1 MRLKRMTSGNIF
13 KIIDENEVR
22 YFQYFYTDQNYLGG
36 DLIWVFKQKT
46 ETKNLSEII
55 DSGYNFCFYTTID
68 AGVKLKKWQLI
79 GNIEIPIKMQYYSE
93 FRWRDIKNGDWYII
107 KYDGKINVGKN
118 LNEEQSKVQPVSFQ
132 FPYGAV
138 EYMILSKKEFLKRIK
153 DSEDKYYE
161 VNGNKL

>member
-36 DLIWVFKQKT
+36 DLIWVFNQKT
-46 ETKNLSEII
+46 ETSDLSEII
-55 DSGYNFCFYTTID
+55 KSGYNFCFYTTID

-79 GNIEIPIKMQYYSE
+79 GNAKIPLEMQYYPE
-93 FRWRDIKNGDWYII
+93 FRWRDTENGNWFIM
-107 KYDGKINVGKN
+107 KYDNKIDIGKT

-132 FPYGAV
+132 FPLGAV
-138 EYMILSKKEFLKRIK
+138 ETMILSKVEFLKQITNFEK
-153 DSEDKYYE
+153 KYHDT
-161 VNGNKL
+161 NGK